1 MITENK
7 IVLKDS
13 VISRLTDEEFFRFCT
28 ENQNLRIER
37 DNHLNIYILPPV
49 GTFGSYQSGEVFGQ
63 LLIWNKK
70 SKKGKVFDSSTGY
83 TLPDHSALS
92 PDASWVSTEN
102 WRNVPIG
109 QRNKFAE
116 LCPDFVIEV
125 RSKSD
130 SIEELKNKM
139 ERWISNG
146 VKLGWLIDP
155 IKTNAYV
162 FSPNHP
168 PKTIKGFDSPLVAVE
183 PVAGFKLNL
192 TDLLD

>member
-1 MITENK
+1 MITEHK
-7 IVLKDS
+7 IVFKDS
-13 VISRLTDEEFFRFCT
+13 VTSRLTDEEFFRFCT

-37 DNHLNIYILPPV
+37 DNQLNIYIMPPV
-49 GTFGSYQSGEVFGQ
+49 GTFGSYQSGEAFAQ
-63 LLIWNKK
+63 LSIWNRKMR
-70 SKKGKVFDSSTGY
+70 KGKVFDSSAGY
-83 TLPDHSALS
+83 TLPDHSVLS
-92 PDASWVSTEN
+92 PDASWVSNEN
-102 WRNVPIG
+102 WKNVSIG

-116 LCPDFVIEV
+116 LCSDFVIEV

-130 SIEELKNKM
+130 SIQELKNKM

-155 IKTNAYV
+155 IKTTSYV

-168 PKTIKGFDSPLVAVE
+168 SKTIKGFDSPLVAVE

-192 TDLLD
+192 TELLD